1 MRTTRQRP
9 QVGNTVKVI
18 GASPYGSTGTVT
30 RIFPHEIGRP
40 DYEVEIAQGVWAGQR
55 LGFWPGE
62 LEVI

>member
-1 MRTTRQRP
+1 
-9 QVGNTVKVI
+9 VGNTVKVI